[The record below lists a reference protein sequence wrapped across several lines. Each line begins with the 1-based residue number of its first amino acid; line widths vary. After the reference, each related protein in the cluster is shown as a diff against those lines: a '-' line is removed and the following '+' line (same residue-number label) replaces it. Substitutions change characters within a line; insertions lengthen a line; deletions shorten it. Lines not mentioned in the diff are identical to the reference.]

1 MSLVIW
7 GVALAVYGLFLA
19 WYVNWRGPVSKA
31 EVETLMTA
39 LEAATHENDRN
50 DMSIMRKF
58 LETDDGHEFFMVN
71 LVKLAPGKVPD
82 PITGELKSSREVMDG
97 YTKVF
102 FPAIFARASHPAVMA
117 RKVGGYFDA
126 WGTEPD
132 PSWSAMGYMRYRSRR
147 DIALLVTDPKFGGAH
162 DFKFAAM
169 PNTFSFPTQP
179 MLLALISPRLWVGLV
194 IALVAALTQIAV
206 LLAAA

>member
-1 MSLVIW
+1 MSIVVW

-39 LEAATHENDRN
+39 LEASTHENDRN

-58 LETDDGHEFFMVN
+58 LETDDGREFFMVN

-82 PITGELKSSREVMDG
+82 PVTGELKSSREVMDG

-102 FPAIFARASHPAVMA
+102 FPAIFARAGHPAVMA

-132 PSWSAMGYMRYRSRR
+132 PNWSAMSYMRYRSRR
-147 DIALLVTDPKFGGAH
+147 DIAILVTDPKFGGAH

-179 MLLALISPRLWVGLV
+179 MLLALISPRLWVGLI
-194 IALVAALTQIAV
+194 IALVAAFAQIAV
-206 LLAAA
+206 LLTAV

>member
-71 LVKLAPGKVPD
+71 LVKLAPV
-82 PITGELKSSREVMDG
+82 
-97 YTKVF
+97 
-102 FPAIFARASHPAVMA
+102 
-117 RKVGGYFDA
+117 
-126 WGTEPD
+126 
-132 PSWSAMGYMRYRSRR
+132 
-147 DIALLVTDPKFGGAH
+147 
-162 DFKFAAM
+162 
-169 PNTFSFPTQP
+169 
-179 MLLALISPRLWVGLV
+179 
-194 IALVAALTQIAV
+194 
-206 LLAAA
+206 